1 MDTRPVHLR
10 YHFLYQGPH
19 EVNCLSWLI
28 THYGCSDLLTPGF
41 VIELTS
47 RNVEPT
53 LIKSSYTNA
62 SFAKLSVL
70 HGAILG
76 GNFERHEK
84 KKKDVMKQ
92 SKDKYVLTTQQTCYN
107 YFLYLVPYRGVS
119 SNQVNR
125 KNFVTRIVWR
135 MQLKYMAY
143 CS

>member
-1 MDTRPVHLR
+1 MRDT
-10 YHFLYQGPH
+10 
-19 EVNCLSWLI
+19 
-28 THYGCSDLLTPGF
+28 
-41 VIELTS
+41 
-47 RNVEPT
+47 
-53 LIKSSYTNA
+53 K
-62 SFAKLSVL
+62 K
-70 HGAILG
+70 
-76 GNFERHEK
+76 K

-143 CS
+143 CL